1 MLTETISTQ
10 LRENF
15 VTLIAQQTGIEIR
28 SQNYGSLS
36 DNILSRVKALK
47 LSSPQAYYDLL
58 ASLNVQGEEEWQQ
71 FVCLVTNRES
81 YFFRDKGQFSLL
93 RQNILPELIRK
104 NQRTRIIRI
113 CSAGCSTGQEPYSIA
128 ILLRELIPDVENWS
142 INIFGIDI
150 NRESL
155 DHAQKALY
163 NTWSFRQV
171 EEQIKER
178 YFKSMAGYYQLE
190 PPVKRAVRFHQVNL
204 ARDPL
209 PRMDSELRDMDLII
223 CRNVFIYFTDEAIG
237 RVVEKFFHTLKPNGY
252 LLTGHAELGSHHVK
266 AFQAKLFPESVI
278 YLKRGSSFHV
288 DSPPRVRYQPAAPQ
302 PSALDTLAKQ
312 LEKTQIKLNTANNH
326 LTTANNHLSSIS
338 PATKTPLVSNNASI
352 PNVSSG
358 ISEESKLMQ
367 EAEALVQ
374 SKSYHLAQKKLEQI
388 LQISPRQFIA
398 HCLMAE
404 IKANLGQYEQAKE
417 WCQKAIALNTFIA
430 KPYHLLAHISEE
442 QGNLEEA
449 KQSLKKIIYLEPDA
463 VPAYISLANLYQ
475 QEGDHTRADKM
486 QRSALKILQ
495 RLPDN
500 HTFEEL
506 GQATANELISQL
518 QKSF

>member
-1 MLTETISTQ
+1 
-10 LRENF
+10 
-15 VTLIAQQTGIEIR
+15 
-28 SQNYGSLS
+28 
-36 DNILSRVKALK
+36 
-47 LSSPQAYYDLL
+47 
-58 ASLNVQGEEEWQQ
+58 EEWQQ

-93 RQNILPELIRK
+93 KQNILPELIRK

-128 ILLRELIPDVENWS
+128 ILLRELISDVDNWS

-171 EEQIKER
+171 EEPIKER
-178 YFKSMAGYYQLE
+178 YFKNSAGYYQLD
-190 PPVKRAVRFHQVNL
+190 PQIKRAVRFHQVNL

-223 CRNVFIYFTDEAIG
+223 CRNVFIYFTDQAISQ
-237 RVVEKFFHTLKPNGY
+237 VVEKFFHTLKPNGY

-266 AFQAKLFPESVI
+266 AFQSKLFPESVI

-288 DSPPRVRYQPAAPQ
+288 DSPPRIRHQPAAPQ

-312 LEKTQIKLNTANNH
+312 LEKTQIKLTA
-326 LTTANNHLSSIS
+326 ANNHLSSIS
-338 PATKTPLVSNNASI
+338 PVPKTPLVSTPAI
-352 PNVSSG
+352 ATNVSSG

-367 EAEALVQ
+367 EVEVLMQ

-404 IKANLGQYEQAKE
+404 IKANLGQHEQAKE

-475 QEGDHTRADKM
+475 QEGDRTRADKM
-486 QRSALKILQ
+486 QRSALKLLQ
-495 RLPDN
+495 NLPKDKI
-500 HTFEEL
+500 FSEL
-506 GQATANELISQL
+506 GNISADELISQL
-518 QKSF
+518 QRSF